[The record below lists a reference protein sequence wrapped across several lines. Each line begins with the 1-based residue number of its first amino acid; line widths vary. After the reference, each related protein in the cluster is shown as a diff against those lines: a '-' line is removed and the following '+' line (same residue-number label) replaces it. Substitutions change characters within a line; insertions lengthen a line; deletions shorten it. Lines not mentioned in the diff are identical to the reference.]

1 MFVQKLS
8 CVSLIIAGS
17 LVAGGFVLE
26 FGNPRNSSDSKA
38 KGAITIVR
46 ALGCHEPEKA
56 QLSATAEGLMSGNR
70 QSVPLE
76 LVKLDSAGMWAI
88 KGAIP
93 PTGSWVISV
102 IAKEHGEI
110 RGSALATVRSDGSVH
125 RAANIMGRTPT
136 PEDVNPL
143 LASVR

>member
-1 MFVQKLS
+1 MFIQKIS
-8 CVSLIIAGS
+8 CLSLIVSAS

-26 FGNPRNSSDSKA
+26 FGNPRNSSDPKA

-56 QLSATAEGLMSGNR
+56 QLSASAEGLVSGNR

-76 LVKLDSAGMWAI
+76 LVKLDSSGMWAI

-93 PTGSWVISV
+93 TTGSWVISV

-110 RGSALATVRSDGSVH
+110 RGSALATVRGDGSVH
-125 RAANIMGRTPT
+125 REANLMGRTPN

-143 LASVR
+143 LASAR